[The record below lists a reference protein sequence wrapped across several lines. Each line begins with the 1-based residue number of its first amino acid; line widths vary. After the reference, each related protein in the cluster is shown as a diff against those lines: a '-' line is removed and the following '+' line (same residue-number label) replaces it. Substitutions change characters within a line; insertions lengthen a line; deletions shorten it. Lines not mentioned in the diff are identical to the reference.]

1 MSRQDRNKIFMEGG
15 SEPGIP
21 TRNILE
27 DDFGWQVPVEAV
39 PLPSEGKIYPPD
51 SNMHGKQTVNIKAM
65 TAKEEDILSSRAL
78 IANGTVILEL
88 INSSIMD
95 SDVNPNDLLSGDR
108 NALMIAIRITGY
120 GPEYPVNMTCPG
132 CRKTD
137 KHVFNLADLPIKRLT
152 IDPVTPGDNCF
163 EYKLPV
169 TKKTVHF
176 KFLTGRDNDMIEA
189 EASKMAKLFPDDYVG
204 SSVTRRLRFSVVSID
219 GITDRNK
226 IAKFVE
232 NMPAM
237 DSSKLRSYIKNNEPG
252 IEMSGNLNCNSCGR
266 VSEVSLPLGASFFWP
281 RV

>member
-1 MSRQDRNKIFMEGG
+1 VSRQDRNKIFMEGG

>member
-15 SEPGIP
+15 PEPGIP
-21 TRNILE
+21 TRNVLE

-39 PLPSEGKIYPPD
+39 PLPSEGKIYPAE
-51 SNMHGKQTVNIKAM
+51 SGMYGKKTVNIKAM
-65 TAKEEDILSSRAL
+65 TAKEEDILTSRAL

-88 INSSIMD
+88 IRSCIMD
-95 SDVNPNDLLSGDR
+95 ADIDVNDLLSGDR

-120 GPEYPVNMTCPG
+120 GPEYPVTATCPG
-132 CRKTD
+132 CRKSD
-137 KHVFNLADLPIKRLT
+137 RPIFNLADLPIKRLK
-152 IDPVTPGDNCF
+152 IDPVTPGENCF

-189 EASKMAKLFPDDYVG
+189 EADKMSKLFPDDHIG
-204 SSVTRRLRFSVVSID
+204 SSVTRRLKFCVVSID

-226 IAKFVE
+226 IAKFIE
-232 NMPAM
+232 SMPAM
-237 DSSKLRSYIKNNEPG
+237 DSSKLRAFMGQNEPG
-252 IEMSGNLNCNSCGR
+252 IEMVGKLNCTSCGR

-281 RV
+281 KI